1 MVSELNNKLY
11 NLKLKSLGTPSILS
25 NFKEEIR
32 VAVIDSKS

>member
-11 NLKLKSLGTPSILS
+11 NLKLKSLGTSSILS
-25 NFKEEIR
+25 NFKEEIK